1 MARTVTVEPI
11 RSISALAIFA
21 ATNSPQE
28 APVSASPVR
37 SRTCAHRLMVERA
50 FHGPVRW
57 IILIS
62 VATQLGK
69 DRPRSSRGGR
79 FFPGAGG
86 GRVAARRA
94 ASSRASPGI
103 PIIAMCYPF
112 RGGDNII
119 ASAFRCR
126 TNGATRI
133 KMQSEPAPVSR
144 RDLLSLIGAVSGSA
158 AMYHAMTSLG
168 FASDSGYKGPIK
180 LEGDPKGPSALIV
193 GAGLAAMTAALELRK
208 AGYQVRILEFNSRA
222 GGRNWTLRGGDSFTE
237 LGGFKQTCEFEQG
250 LYINPGP
257 WRIPYHH
264 RALLDYCKRLGGA
277 LEPFIQ
283 QLKSKLLHTPR
294 ALPCDPQRIRDIKTD
309 FQGQI
314 SEWLAKATQQ
324 GKLDEAVSKEDREML
339 MAALRSWGALD
350 GNYAYKANLISGDF
364 RGYARDPG
372 GGLNAVPVPGEPIDL
387 SEILNSRLWRYLQN
401 FALHTFQTTMF
412 QPVGGMDMIGKAFA
426 KEVGDLIRYDAKVT
440 RIQQDN
446 HGVTVTY
453 TDLKTP
459 ATPQQAK
466 ADWCVCTIPLPIL
479 SQLPLDVGDRM
490 KAAINA
496 VPYSPAVKI
505 GLQFKRRFWEEDEA
519 IYGGISYTDLPIRQI
534 AYPNTGF
541 NAKGRGVLLGAYLFE
556 GANAYEFTSLAPAER
571 VARAVEFG
579 TSLHPQYKTEFEN
592 GVSVAWHRVPFTL
605 GCAGNWSDR

>member
-28 APVSASPVR
+28 VPVSASPVR
-37 SRTCAHRLMVERA
+37 SRTCAHRLMVERV

-69 DRPRSSRGGR
+69 DRPRSSRRERDFLQVRGR
-79 FFPGAGG
+79 S
-86 GRVAARRA
+86 AAASRA

-119 ASAFRCR
+119 VPAFRCR
-126 TNGATRI
+126 TNGATRN

-168 FASDSGYKGPIK
+168 FAADSGYKGPIK
-180 LEGDPKGPSALIV
+180 LDGDPGGASVLV
-193 GAGLAAMTAALELRK
+193 LGAGLAGMTAALELRK
-208 AGYQVRILEFNSRA
+208 AGYNVRILEFNSRA

-237 LGGFKQTCEFEQG
+237 LGGFRQTCEFEQG

-264 RALLDYCKRLGGA
+264 RALLDYCRRLGVA

-283 QLKSKLLHTPR
+283 PNHNALLHATK
-294 ALPCDPQRIRDIKTD
+294 AFGGAPQRIRDIKTD

-314 SEWLAKATQQ
+314 SELLAKATQQ
-324 GKLDEAVSKEDREML
+324 GRLDEAVSKEDREIL
-339 MAALRSWGALD
+339 MQALRSWGALD
-350 GNYAYKANLISGDF
+350 GNYAYKANLVSADF
-364 RGYARDPG
+364 RGYARNPG
-372 GGLNAVPVPGEPIDL
+372 GGLGAAPVPGEPINL
-387 SEILNSRLWRYLQN
+387 SEILKSRLWRYLQN

-426 KEVGDLIRYDAKVT
+426 REVGDLIQYDAKVT
-440 RIQQDN
+440 RIAQSD
-446 HGVTVTY
+446 HGVLV
-453 TDLKTP
+453 
-459 ATPQQAK
+459 
-466 ADWCVCTIPLPIL
+466 
-479 SQLPLDVGDRM
+479 
-490 KAAINA
+490 
-496 VPYSPAVKI
+496 
-505 GLQFKRRFWEEDEA
+505 
-519 IYGGISYTDLPIRQI
+519 
-534 AYPNTGF
+534 
-541 NAKGRGVLLGAYLFE
+541 
-556 GANAYEFTSLAPAER
+556 AYENARDSAAPPR
-571 VARAVEFG
+571 
-579 TSLHPQYKTEFEN
+579 L
-592 GVSVAWHRVPFTL
+592 
-605 GCAGNWSDR
+605 